1 MTYWKIKTIGILI
14 LACLYILLPTGW
26 VAAQEEDEAR
36 VGFFEDYETR
46 PGSRVEV
53 PVQIENVQD
62 LYGIDIE
69 IRFDPD
75 VIKIEDAD
83 PDADGIQPALGTFL
97 DAGLT
102 LFDTADNEEGVIRFV
117 MSQVNPSEPKS
128 GEGNILVLYIQGLAE
143 GKSDLEITL
152 LELSTR
158 AGEAISA
165 EPVDGKVTVS
175 VAAASK
181 QSTSIPVQDPTSMV
195 IVPTSQ
201 PTEKSDNTPTP
212 TKTSTPLPEET
223 ESEGSETQGST
234 TEAEVSSSTTPTTHA
249 VSQVNDADPQPTH
262 KTNETVMEENTPNN
276 PVSFTLVR
284 YWWIVALVL
293 VIALGLGSHLL
304 LTRKRG

>member
-175 VAAASK
+175 VAADSK

>member
-1 MTYWKIKTIGILI
+1 MKFWKQKKYAVMVLTWMLLMLPMGI
-14 LACLYILLPTGW
+14 
-26 VAAQEEDEAR
+26 VAAQGEDEVR
-36 VGFFEDYETR
+36 VGFFETYEIQ

-53 PVQIENVQD
+53 PVQIEDVQD
-62 LYGIDIE
+62 LYGIDIK
-69 IRFDPD
+69 IKFDPE
-75 VIKIEDAD
+75 VIKIDDAD
-83 PDADGIQPALGTFL
+83 PETEGTQPALGTFL

-128 GEGNILVLYIQGLAE
+128 GEGNILILYVQGLAE
-143 GKSDLEITL
+143 GKSNLEITL

-175 VAAASK
+175 AAAASK

-201 PTEKSDNTPTP
+201 PTEKPDNTPTP
-212 TKTSTPLPEET
+212 TKTATPLPEET
-223 ESEGSETQGST
+223 ESEESETQGST

-249 VSQVNDADPQPTH
+249 VSQVNDADPQPTN
-262 KTNETVMEENTPNN
+262 TSDERAAAENTPNDQS
-276 PVSFTLVR
+276 SFTLVR
-284 YWWIVALVL
+284 YWWVVALVL
-293 VIALGLGSHLL
+293 VIALGLGGYLL
-304 LTRKRG
+304 STRKSV